1 MTILLS
7 FFLVLCVAEHSS
19 AAEEEPIP
27 GRQIQRTMRLLESST
42 PENPNRVRI
51 LVYGQSITGSGYLSS
66 HLGKELK
73 KRYPHAEI
81 LLENRSLG
89 GHGVPLL
96 TRTAEHDLFPFYP
109 DLLIFHAY
117 DGDDNG
123 ALEKLFRDI
132 LQNTS
137 SEILTWT
144 DHFDV
149 LYSVN
154 REKDFVRKREI
165 QDRHNRYRLHLND
178 CRRRMARMLGIE
190 LVEVQKAWQKWLKD
204 HPGDGKTLPEYQLLR
219 DNIHLNPEG
228 EKLLYREV
236 LKHFVRIPG
245 ADAEADEKVQIYS
258 PGDLRQNGDWLELP
272 FEGSRVELKAGNP
285 GGKLEV
291 LIDGQKPSLSPAAH
305 YVSRPR
311 LSGDRWNVPPIKQ
324 VLASPDASSGETW
337 TMLLNGFNHAEKSFR
352 FSLSGSLTGKD
363 GEGSTADSVFVSRS
377 GKIRF
382 RISDFDRSRI
392 LLYAKRNKDRPLQ
405 ITWEVR
411 TISND
416 TFVPQKAKE
425 QIIVF
430 QTRNTGKHLLK
441 IRNSGVDLKEIRIS
455 GKRIPNNHSLSAMLF
470 CVPQAPCATFTEGEA
485 LLFRMQD
492 DVSGKYRL
500 VDVRGRVLRNVPFR
514 GKQLEIA
521 SLPCGAYR
529 LFFEIPGKR
538 VFGSR
543 PFLIV
548 PDRKGRAMN
557 PKSPY
562 GMVRG
567 NGLTPQGIM
576 DRVNRGNPGYR
587 KSANRD
593 RAALFARIGVSAVRE
608 HYDLIWTHRKSPES
622 FDWQQMPAAIEDLK
636 KYGIRFV
643 GMGSGTPPWA
653 RSNQSKRLFCSGR
666 RIYGTDSLPD
676 DAFYSYRRCKGI
688 AEKVGGSVFGFEYW
702 NEPFNFPDPAWDF
715 IACAKAAYLG
725 FKAGNPKMNVLSSSY
740 YYHAH
745 PQMFEL
751 FLKSGGGYYYDIL
764 NYHDYSPPAS
774 VQEHVLKLRAL
785 LKRYGLNEWSALFN
799 TENNGAFLAGKI
811 PYGASFSRNF
821 TDYSHSQQLI
831 EAETIVKSQLAHQ
844 AMGVAGVFTFRAAWS
859 PKGFGYL
866 CLLYPDTTAHLFALP
881 FAVMTANL
889 DQAVFLGTAELG
901 KNFRG
906 LLYRQPD
913 GTETLACWKISPVDT
928 QTARVESPFQDDWL
942 EGNLDLTASDGT
954 YSCQNSFGERSLLRA
969 KNGVLRVPV
978 NRFPTYLHGL
988 RNRKIARMAYPEP
1001 VYGAPEAP
1009 FEKRI
1014 VLRPLLHPRDFRV
1027 AGLTSTTAILL
1038 AEKGAMDLEIYNF
1051 SSEHLTGNI
1060 LAQGFEVSGLN
1071 ETIQIGPMEK
1081 QVLKNLRISPVEK
1094 TGIHQKDLVLMAV
1107 FSGKRSSPAIVPISY
1122 SGKWKEFPLRKLSA
1136 SMFLIHGKNVKQA
1149 DVSDAENGVI
1159 RFRVQFSAFPEKG
1172 ANWVNAIYR
1181 LKQPVESLKNAV
1193 GIRYEIRLTG
1203 KSGIVGSETERNFE
1217 TATLGLLKS
1226 SSADQTIY
1234 RESVWIP
1241 TRIPNDVWQ
1250 EVYLPFP
1257 VATASWK
1264 ENASKYQA
1272 VAFGLNPEFLS
1283 LEFELRN
1290 IRIVYAD

>member
-1 MTILLS
+1 MPILLS
-7 FFLVLCVAEHSS
+7 LFLVHSVAEHSF
-19 AAEEEPIP
+19 AAEEIPLP
-27 GRQIQRTMRLLESST
+27 GRQIQRTMRLLETST
-42 PENPNRVRI
+42 QENPNRVRI
-51 LVYGQSITGSGYLSS
+51 LIYGQSITGSGYLSS
-66 HLGKELK
+66 HLKKELK

-123 ALEKLFRDI
+123 TLEKLFRDI
-132 LQNTS
+132 LRNTS

-154 REKDFVRKREI
+154 REKDFARKRKI
-165 QDRHNRYRLHLND
+165 QDRHNRYRIQQND
-178 CRRRMARMLGIE
+178 YRRQMARRLGIE
-190 LVEVQKAWQKWLKD
+190 LVEVQNAWQKWLKD
-204 HPGDGKTLPEYQLLR
+204 HPGDEKILPEYQLLR
-219 DNIHLNPEG
+219 DNIHLNPKG
-228 EKLLYREV
+228 EEILYQEV
-236 LKHFVRIPG
+236 LKHFVRIPD
-245 ADAEADEKVQIYS
+245 ADAEADERVQIYS
-258 PGDLRQNGDWLELP
+258 IGALRQNGDWLELP
-272 FEGSRVELKAGNP
+272 FEGSRVELKAGKP

-291 LIDGQKPSLSPAAH
+291 LIDGEKPSLTPDAR

-324 VLASPDASSGETW
+324 VLASPKANSGENW
-337 TMLLNGFNHAEKSFR
+337 TLILDGFHHAEKSFR
-352 FSLSGSLTGKD
+352 FALSGSQTGKD
-363 GEGSTADSVFVSRS
+363 GEGSTADSVFVSKS
-377 GKIRF
+377 GKIQF

-405 ITWEVR
+405 ISWTVH

-416 TFVPQKAKE
+416 TFAPQKAKE
-425 QIIVF
+425 QITVF
-430 QTRNTGKHLLK
+430 QTRRTGKHVLK
-441 IRNSGVDLKEIRIS
+441 IRNHGVDLKEILIK
-455 GKRIPNNHSLSAMLF
+455 GKRIPNKQSLSAMLF
-470 CVPQAPCATFTEGEA
+470 CVPEAPCATFTEGET

-500 VDVRGRVLRNVPFR
+500 VDVRGKVLRNLPFQ
-514 GKQLEIA
+514 GKQLKLA

-529 LFFEIPGKR
+529 LFFEIPGQR

-548 PDRKGRAMN
+548 PDRKGRTMN

-567 NGLTPQGIM
+567 NGLTPQAIM

-593 RAALFARIGVSAVRE
+593 RADLFARIGVSAVRE

-653 RSNQSKRLFCSGR
+653 RSNQSKRLLCTGR
-666 RIYGTDSLPD
+666 RIYGKDSLPD
-676 DAFYSYRRCKGI
+676 DAFYSYWRCKGI

-725 FKAGNPKMNVLSSSY
+725 FKAGNPEMNVLSSSY

-774 VQEHVLKLRAL
+774 VREHVLKLRAL
-785 LKRYGLNEWSALFN
+785 LKRYNMNEWTALFN

-811 PYGASFSRNF
+811 PYGASFSRDF

-901 KNFRG
+901 AGVRG

-913 GTETLACWKISPVDT
+913 GTETLTCWKISPVDT
-928 QTARVESPFQDDWL
+928 QTAREESPFQDDWL
-942 EGNLDLTASDGT
+942 EGALRLTVPDGT
-954 YSCQNSFGERSLLRA
+954 YTCQNSFGERFLLRA
-969 KNGVLRVPV
+969 KNGMLTVPV

-988 RNRKIARMAYPEP
+988 RNRKILRAAYPEP

-1009 FEKRI
+1009 FEKQI
-1014 VLRPLLHPRDFRV
+1014 VLRPLLNPRDFRV
-1027 AGLTSTTAILL
+1027 VGLTSTTACLL
-1038 AEKGAMDLEIYNF
+1038 AEEGSMDLEIYNF
-1051 SSEHLTGNI
+1051 SSKDVTVNI

-1071 ETIQIGPMEK
+1071 KTIHIGHMKKQI
-1081 QVLKNLRISPVEK
+1081 LKNLRLSPWEK
-1094 TGIHQKDLVLMAV
+1094 RGIHQKDLVLTAV
-1107 FSGKRSSPAIVPISY
+1107 SQGKRSSPAIVPISY
-1122 SGKWKEFPLRKLSA
+1122 SGKLKEFPLKNLSA
-1136 SMFLIHGKNVKQA
+1136 SMFFLHGKNVKQS
-1149 DVSDAENGVI
+1149 DISDAGNGAI
-1159 RFRVQFSAFPEKG
+1159 RFRVQFSAFPEKET
-1172 ANWVNAIYR
+1172 NWVNAIYK
-1181 LKQPVESLKNAV
+1181 LKQPEESLKNAV
-1193 GIRYEIRLTG
+1193 GIRYEVRLTG
-1203 KSGIVGSETERNFE
+1203 RNGIVGSETERNFE
-1217 TATLGLLKS
+1217 TATVGLLKS
-1226 SSADQTIY
+1226 ASADSMIY
-1234 RESVWIP
+1234 RESIWIP
-1241 TRIPNDVWQ
+1241 SRIPNEVWQ
-1250 EVYLPFP
+1250 EVYLPFSG
-1257 VATASWK
+1257 ASWK

-1272 VAFGLNPEFLS
+1272 IAFGLNPEFLS
-1283 LEFELRN
+1283 LEFEIRN
-1290 IRIVYAD
+1290 IRIVLSD